1 MKDYTSIIREVLK
14 EAGDLTDADM
24 ASMTNDK
31 NISDFGI
38 DSLSLVEAVIGLES
52 EFGTDIDVSGARDTS
67 GITVN
72 DLNAIINEKL
82 DG

>member
-1 MKDYTSIIREVLK
+1 MKDYTNIIREVLK
-14 EAGDLTDADM
+14 DASGLTDADM
-24 ASMTNDK
+24 TSMTNDK

-52 EFGTDIDVSGARDTS
+52 EFGIDIDVSGARDTA
-67 GITVN
+67 GLTVN
-72 DLNAIINEKL
+72 DLNTIINEKL

>member
-1 MKDYTSIIREVLK
+1 MKDYTNIIREVLK
-14 EAGDLTDADM
+14 DASGLTDTDM

-52 EFGTDIDVSGARDTS
+52 EFGIDIDVSGARDTS
-67 GITVN
+67 GLTVN